1 MDFSLR
7 DAFTGGAP
15 KTTQES
21 LLKRD
26 FMAELEAQTFDD
38 KVGETVGKTE
48 YRPLVD
54 GMEGKREGRFKGDS
68 SPQHDFA
75 VSSLSASLLFGF
87 LSGGQTGGLRQDP
100 QGEIRPSSPGQY
112 AYKND
117 FQSGPTSMIG
127 MPAQTGHQQ
136 MGSTM
141 KDNSRDSYMGFS
153 QPVGMNINVGM
164 APFQNSKSPDLQKK
178 TSPLFAHEPPKP
190 SQITSSPSETSPRN
204 SQDYSPE
211 VWGNP
216 RTGVEM
222 LSTEQSHALNKT
234 EQSFTDLL
242 GSHSQDAPSGEE
254 QSIEEET
261 EKQQKRKKKKRRN
274 REEMYDFLDS
284 LGSPDSE
291 ETPSESS
298 NHGCPSPPSEIQE
311 RGGGCIKAKKS
322 KSRMKLPE
330 EWGAPTGNS
339 SISGIS
345 HPNTSNMMDIDYS
358 SSNVGDSKT
367 QSQVSIGQG
376 SLSPSFTP
384 NSLHLTDTQAC
395 KTQPTGQ
402 GSTSLFTSY
411 PGTTTTHVDDE
422 DKTSNDNLGGKTKL
436 ALPGIH
442 PSNQLPIDSK
452 NDHTHP
458 TDPNQST
465 FTLSP
470 THTVMLLDSVLQEQT
485 PDASPP
491 SQSTPVKTPL
501 PQIPAIESGPNPT
514 HGPLTIGTD
523 SPVSQ
528 STLATSHS
536 FPTVPPEALPF
547 VPSLTEKQEPPLAQ
561 PPLLEGWTIVTRN
574 VRMSSQ
580 RSECRDL
587 CSMPP
592 SMPGLASSSTSQ
604 GWTWQQGKADN
615 LASSRLLEDKQGF
628 PTRSTTLNQEPD
640 QWVTSQQNNRSG
652 TNLGSMAESP
662 TSLSSS
668 PSPVSPGR
676 PLSTNGVTPGS
687 TGSLS
692 GQICSDLHKP
702 DNDWNPPPSISGI
715 SNKTY
720 QTQNP
725 TPNYCVISVV
735 NDSYAEGT
743 FEGKTETHPPPGT
756 FPMQQNRVVQRTMS
770 DSTHLTVPASVQLP
784 DKYPGKDVP
793 PLQAAVK
800 CFTVDDK
807 QSILPS
813 TNISSAKKD
822 LPAGAPQTPDRDQ
835 LQPLESLK
843 AVSTPAFSDVQPKGN
858 CNVKED
864 KTGKEKMEKVD
875 NINITEKQDKPE
887 KMEKIDH
894 LEKSNESTKKTDN
907 VDKTQKNEQIIKDEK
922 TAQKE
927 EKQDNKV
934 EKHEKIDKPEKTNK
948 EKEEK
953 KEHGEKLDKTAKAEK
968 NVTASKGPA
977 KSPTANGSKPVTSP
991 DSKAKPSVGS
1001 TKQSSTRP
1009 NSLSTGH
1016 SAATKRISP
1025 TTNSANK
1032 KSPVPKA
1039 TTPTTGSKK
1048 SPTSKSAESGT
1059 ATQRRPPVPKAK
1071 AASATNSKTG
1081 TSTPATTKSARHSS
1095 ATKPENHAGEVKK
1108 TTPVKT
1114 TPKSARTPTSAN
1126 ATSTDGT
1133 NGTPRPS
1140 RITKPPVPKQT
1151 PLERKPPVPRAPRNV
1166 RPTNAPMPD
1175 LKHVRSKI
1183 GSTDNIKYQPGGGKV
1198 SAAQGKADALPK
1210 TNQGKVQIVHKKLD
1224 FSHVTSRCG
1233 SKDNIKHVPGGGNV
1247 QILNKKVDLSKVT
1260 AKCGSKDNMKHK
1272 PVGGDVKNESQNMN
1286 GKAKVGSLDN
1296 VGHEPGGGNVK
1307 AEGVQQKSE
1316 GSPSSPAIS
1325 PPSQMG
1331 SGAKENGLKEIS
1343 PTPVLSLGEGPRD
1356 SQGLDKRIPGT
1367 N

>member
-15 KTTQES
+15 KATQES

-38 KVGETVGKTE
+38 KVGETCGKTE

-54 GMEGKREGRFKGDS
+54 GMEGKREGS
-68 SPQHDFA
+68 
-75 VSSLSASLLFGF
+75 GF
-87 LSGGQTGGLRQDP
+87 MSGGQTGGLRQDP

-117 FQSGPTSMIG
+117 FQSGPPSMIG

-141 KDNSRDSYMGFS
+141 KDNSRDSYLGFS
-153 QPVGMNINVGM
+153 QPAGMNINVGM
-164 APFQNSKSPDLQKK
+164 APFHNSKSPDLQKK
-178 TSPLFAHEPPKP
+178 TSPLFAYEPPKP

-204 SQDYSPE
+204 SQEYSPE

-234 EQSFTDLL
+234 EQSFTNLL
-242 GSHSQDAPSGEE
+242 GSQSQDAPSGEE

-330 EWGAPTGNS
+330 EWGAPAGNS
-339 SISGIS
+339 SKSGFS
-345 HPNTSNMMDIDYS
+345 QPNTSNLMDIDYS
-358 SSNVGDSKT
+358 SNLGDSKT
-367 QSQVSIGQG
+367 QSKVSIGQG

-384 NSLHLTDTQAC
+384 NSLNLTDTHAC

-402 GSTSLFTSY
+402 ENTSLFYSF
-411 PGTTTTHVDDE
+411 PGTTPTHVDDE

-442 PSNQLPIDSK
+442 PLNQLPIDSK
-452 NDHTHP
+452 NDHTHS

-501 PQIPAIESGPNPT
+501 PHIPALESGPNPT

-523 SPVSQ
+523 SPASQ
-528 STLATSHS
+528 STLTTSHS
-536 FPTVPPEALPF
+536 SPTVPPEAQPF

-561 PPLLEGWTIVTRN
+561 PPLLE
-574 VRMSSQ
+574 
-580 RSECRDL
+580 
-587 CSMPP
+587 
-592 SMPGLASSSTSQ
+592 
-604 GWTWQQGKADN
+604 
-615 LASSRLLEDKQGF
+615 
-628 PTRSTTLNQEPD
+628 
-640 QWVTSQQNNRSG
+640 
-652 TNLGSMAESP
+652 
-662 TSLSSS
+662 
-668 PSPVSPGR
+668 
-676 PLSTNGVTPGS
+676 
-687 TGSLS
+687 
-692 GQICSDLHKP
+692 
-702 DNDWNPPPSISGI
+702 
-715 SNKTY
+715 
-720 QTQNP
+720 
-725 TPNYCVISVV
+725 
-735 NDSYAEGT
+735 
-743 FEGKTETHPPPGT
+743 
-756 FPMQQNRVVQRTMS
+756 
-770 DSTHLTVPASVQLP
+770 
-784 DKYPGKDVP
+784 
-793 PLQAAVK
+793 
-800 CFTVDDK
+800 
-807 QSILPS
+807 
-813 TNISSAKKD
+813 
-822 LPAGAPQTPDRDQ
+822 
-835 LQPLESLK
+835 
-843 AVSTPAFSDVQPKGN
+843 
-858 CNVKED
+858 ED

-894 LEKSNESTKKTDN
+894 LDKSNESTKKTDN

-934 EKHEKIDKPEKTNK
+934 EKNEKIDKPEKTNK
-948 EKEEK
+948 EKEET
-953 KEHGEKLDKTAKAEK
+953 KEHGEKMDKTAKAEK

-1001 TKQSSTRP
+1001 AKQSSTRP

-1039 TTPTTGSKK
+1039 TTPTTGTKK

-1081 TSTPATTKSARHSS
+1081 TSTPATTTSARHTPT
-1095 ATKPENHAGEVKK
+1095 TKPENHAGEVKKTSAK

-1114 TPKSARTPTSAN
+1114 TPKSARTPTSVN
-1126 ATSTDGT
+1126 APSTDGT

-1260 AKCGSKDNMKHK
+1260 AKCGSKDNIKQK
-1272 PVGGDVKNESQNMN
+1272 PGGGDVKVESQNMN
-1286 GKAKVGSLDN
+1286 GKDKVGSLDN

-1307 AEGVQQKSE
+1307 VEGVQQKSE

-1325 PPSQMG
+1325 PQSQMG
-1331 SGAKENGLKEIS
+1331 SGAKENGLNEVT
-1343 PTPVLSLGEGPRD
+1343 PTPVPSMGEGPRD